1 MCPSPLRS
9 RLTHARDAYERQ
21 NDDVAKYSMTFEKVS
36 DKWVV
41 IQAHRASGQ
50 PPAAS

>member
-9 RLTHARDAYERQ
+9 CLTHACDTYGRQ

-36 DKWVV
+36 DKWIV

-50 PPAAS
+50 PPAAA